1 MKSIKQIKQQGKG
14 VLALAQR
21 GFTLLELMVVIA
33 ILGFLVAVIA
43 PNVMDSGDKAKVE
56 AAKVNI
62 SNLMKSLKLYKLD
75 NGRYPTAEQG
85 LQALVQKPTV
95 GPEPKNWRP
104 YVEKLSN
111 DPWGTPYQYLNPGIS
126 GSGVDV
132 MSYGEDGEEGG
143 EGYNADIG
151 SWQ

>member
-1 MKSIKQIKQQGKG
+1 MKSMEQVKQQGKG
-14 VLALAQR
+14 MLAMAQR

-132 MSYGEDGEEGG
+132 MSYGEDGQEGG

>member
-1 MKSIKQIKQQGKG
+1 MKRMNRAKHNNIQHTR
-14 VLALAQR
+14 QR
-21 GFTLLELMVVIA
+21 GFTILELMVVVAIIA
-33 ILGFLVAVIA
+33 LLAALIA
-43 PNVMDSGDKAKVE
+43 PSVMESGDKAKVE

-85 LQALVQKPTV
+85 LQALVQKPTA

-104 YVEKLSN
+104 YIDKLDN

-143 EGYNADIG
+143 EGNAADIG